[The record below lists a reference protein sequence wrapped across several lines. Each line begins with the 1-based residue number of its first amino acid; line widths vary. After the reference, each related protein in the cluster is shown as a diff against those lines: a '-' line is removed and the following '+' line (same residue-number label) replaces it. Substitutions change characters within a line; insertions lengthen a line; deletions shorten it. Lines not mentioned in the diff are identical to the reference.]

1 MDADNNSKSL
11 SSTAAF
17 SSKYSTD
24 GDSCVLKLAKLVQHP
39 PPAITSSQ
47 TTPFPVCL
55 GRNKSEEGEISVF
68 GAERYFNM
76 KLESGSLRTIVD
88 SRANKHGLKK
98 DNRNDLHYRRPKSRP
113 GTPNISSEA
122 SWNRQTTLL
131 QSALRKPSQY
141 MDKKVNENILF
152 SGFICSWSCSDKK
165 SIDIQKNNIEHEV
178 KQGKEVRKKAIQ
190 FDLNPVILDRRSN
203 RFQPRFQVK
212 DELHGTSFE
221 RSDIEEDVS
230 LPISSCRVQ
239 NLTDRSQLEVKK
251 IIREEPRMS
260 LDVFGSHMIQKD
272 DIAMSL
278 ERKLSMLTWD
288 AIPKVQ
294 DFSTSSFTGGVH
306 EDLGSDSSSDLFE
319 IESLSSTVKPLFTR
333 QASDGMS
340 SCMTSTTKYEPS
352 EASIEWSVVTASA
365 ADFSVANTGYDEKK
379 LEVNTKLSGVA
390 KTKSIVEKD
399 VQKGRPSGL
408 LSCKSHKAL
417 NVVETAY
424 RTNEKAKSE
433 SIQHQRLDS
442 SVSVGKLPHET
453 KVKDF

>member
-17 SSKYSTD
+17 SSKHSTD

-39 PPAITSSQ
+39 PPPITSSQ

-88 SRANKHGLKK
+88 SQANKHGLKK

-113 GTPNISSEA
+113 GTPSISSDA

-141 MDKKVNENILF
+141 MDKK
-152 SGFICSWSCSDKK
+152 
-165 SIDIQKNNIEHEV
+165 
-178 KQGKEVRKKAIQ
+178 GKEVRKKAIQ

-221 RSDIEEDVS
+221 RSGREEDVS

-239 NLTDRSQLEVKK
+239 NLTDKSQLEVEK

-260 LDVFGSHMIQKD
+260 LEVFGSHMIQKD
-272 DIAMSL
+272 DIAMNL

-294 DFSTSSFTGGVH
+294 DFSTSSVTGGVH

-319 IESLSSTVKPLFTR
+319 IESLSSAVKPLFTR

-365 ADFSVANTGYDEKK
+365 ADFSVVNAGYDEKK

-390 KTKSIVEKD
+390 KTKSIVDKD
-399 VQKGRPSGL
+399 VQNSRPSGL

-442 SVSVGKLPHET
+442 SVSVGKLQHET

>member
-1 MDADNNSKSL
+1 MDTDNNSKSL
-11 SSTAAF
+11 CSTAAF
-17 SSKYSTD
+17 SSKHSTD

-47 TTPFPVCL
+47 TTHFPVCL
-55 GRNKSEEGEISVF
+55 GRNKAEDGEISVF

-76 KLESGSLRTIVD
+76 KLENDSLRTIID
-88 SRANKHGLKK
+88 SQANKHGLKK
-98 DNRNDLHYRRPKSRP
+98 YNRNDLHYRRPKPKSRP
-113 GTPNISSEA
+113 GTPSISSDA
-122 SWNRQTTLL
+122 SWNSQTTLL

-141 MDKKVNENILF
+141 MDKKVNEKMHF
-152 SGFICSWSCSDKK
+152 SGFICSWPCSDKK
-165 SIDIQKNNIEHEV
+165 SIDIHKNNIEHEV
-178 KQGKEVRKKAIQ
+178 KQGKEFRKKAIQ

-203 RFQPRFQVK
+203 RFQPRFQAK
-212 DELHGTSFE
+212 DELHCTSFE
-221 RSDIEEDVS
+221 RSERENNVS

-239 NLTDRSQLEVKK
+239 NLRAKSQLEVEK

-260 LDVFGSHMIQKD
+260 LEVFGSHMIQKD
-272 DIAMSL
+272 DIAMNL

-294 DFSTSSFTGGVH
+294 DFTTSSVTGGVH

-319 IESLSSTVKPLFTR
+319 IENLSSTEKPLFTR

-365 ADFSVANTGYDEKK
+365 ADFPVVNTGYDEKK

-390 KTKSIVEKD
+390 KTKSIVDKD
-399 VQKGRPSGL
+399 VQTSRPSGL

-424 RTNEKAKSE
+424 RTNERQNLSQY
-433 SIQHQRLDS
+433 SIKGWIPLCQLGSYSMRLR
-442 SVSVGKLPHET
+442 
-453 KVKDF
+453 